1 MVFFCDLRVFAAEP
15 WGRKN
20 RKEETCPAT
29 SRLTDE
35 RQGKS
40 EPDVIANFS
49 SRDIKILD
57 PDSIAESMIF
67 VLMLLLTGVLS
78 SAELAFTSLSRSTL
92 EKMRDDGHSG
102 ARWILRI
109 YRPKRK
115 AQLMLSSGKAVALTV
130 ATCAAILFVTGS
142 KLDQSPELR
151 WTVAGGLTLLCF
163 LFFENIFPRIMLNDR
178 DETSIVRFGRVLIVL
193 YFGLWP
199 LTVVLDWISG
209 LFSKE
214 MDSREAK
221 EEELKNIVES
231 ESEEGVIEED
241 TKEMIH
247 GIFEFSDTTV
257 REVMVP
263 RIDMVCV
270 EDSADLEHLVKVI
283 EETGHSRIPVYRNRI
298 DDIQGIIYAKDLIRI
313 PSDLTSWS
321 VGHVLREAYF
331 VPESKKISQ
340 MLAEFRRKRIHLAIV
355 VDEYGGTAGLVTM
368 EDLIEEIV
376 GEIQDEYDEE
386 EQYWRWVEKDVLWTD
401 ARIDIHDLNELLDAE
416 LPTNGFET
424 LGGLI
429 YEQLGRI
436 PEKGEVLT
444 FEGLSMC
451 VETISGHRI
460 SKVKIVKEHTTEN
473 QSEEKRK
480 A

>member
-1 MVFFCDLRVFAAEP
+1 M
-15 WGRKN
+15 G
-20 RKEETCPAT
+20 
-29 SRLTDE
+29 E
-35 RQGKS
+35 RQG
-40 EPDVIANFS
+40 EFDADFFENFS
-49 SRDIKILD
+49 SRDINILE
-57 PDSIAESMIF
+57 PDSIAEGMIF

-78 SAELAFTSLSRSTL
+78 SAELAFTSLSRSSL
-92 EKMRDDGHSG
+92 EKMRDEGSRG

-115 AQLMLSSGKAVALTV
+115 AQLMLAIGKGIALVV
-130 ATCAAILFVTGS
+130 ATGAAILFVSGS
-142 KLDQSPELR
+142 VLGRSPER
-151 WTVAGGLTLLCF
+151 SWAIAGGLTVLFF
-163 LFFENIFPRIMLNDR
+163 LFFENVFPRIILNDR
-178 DETSIVRFGRVLIVL
+178 DETLIVRFGRILIVL

-199 LTVVLDWISG
+199 LTTALDWISG

-214 MDSREAK
+214 LDSKEAK

-231 ESEEGVIEED
+231 ESEEGVIEEN

-247 GIFEFSDTTV
+247 GIFEFSETTV

-270 EDSADLEHLVKVI
+270 GDSSDLEHLVKVI
-283 EETGHSRIPVYRNRI
+283 EETGHSRIPVYKNRI
-298 DDIQGIIYAKDLIRI
+298 DDIRGIIYAKDLIRI
-313 PSDLTSWS
+313 PKELTSWS
-321 VGHVLREAYF
+321 LGHVLREAYF
-331 VPESKKISQ
+331 VPEGKKIAQ

-444 FEGLSMC
+444 FEDLSMC
-451 VETISGHRI
+451 VEAVSGHRI
-460 SKVKIVKEHTTEN
+460 SKVKIVKERAQESKN
-473 QSEEKRK
+473 EEKRK
-480 A
+480 P

>member
-1 MVFFCDLRVFAAEP
+1 M
-15 WGRKN
+15 
-20 RKEETCPAT
+20 
-29 SRLTDE
+29 
-35 RQGKS
+35 
-40 EPDVIANFS
+40 NFP
-49 SRDIKILD
+49 SRDIKILE
-57 PDSIAESMIF
+57 PDSIAEGMIF
-67 VLMLLLTGVLS
+67 VLMLLVTGVLS
-78 SAELAFTSLSRSTL
+78 SAELAFTSLSRSSL
-92 EKMRDDGHSG
+92 EKMRDDGNSG

-115 AQLMLSSGKAVALTV
+115 AQLMLSIGKAVALMV
-130 ATCAAILFVTGS
+130 ATCAAILFVSGS
-142 KLDQSPELR
+142 TLDQSPDLR
-151 WTVAGGLTLLCF
+151 WPVAGALTLLSF
-163 LFFENIFPRIMLNDR
+163 LFFENVFPRIMLNDR

-199 LTVVLDWISG
+199 LTAVLDWISG
-209 LFSKE
+209 LFAKE

-270 EDSADLEHLVKVI
+270 EETTGLEELVKLI

-298 DDIQGIIYAKDLIRI
+298 DDIRGIIYAKDLIRI
-313 PSDLTSWS
+313 PKELTSWRL
-321 VGHVLREAYF
+321 GHVLREAYF
-331 VPESKKISQ
+331 VPESKKIAQ
-340 MLAEFRRKRIHLAIV
+340 MLAEFRGKRIHLAIV

-436 PEKGEVLT
+436 PKKGEVLT
-444 FEGLSMC
+444 FEGLSLC
-451 VETISGHRI
+451 VETVSGHRI
-460 SKVKIVKEHTTEN
+460 SKVSIVKKQAQEGKN
-473 QSEEKRK
+473 EEKRK
-480 A
+480 P